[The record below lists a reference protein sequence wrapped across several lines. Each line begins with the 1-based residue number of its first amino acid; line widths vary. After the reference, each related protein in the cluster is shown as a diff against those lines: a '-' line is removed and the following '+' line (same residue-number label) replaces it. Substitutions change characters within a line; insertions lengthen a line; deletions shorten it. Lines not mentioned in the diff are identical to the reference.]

1 VINYTTFQDVIDHGF
16 DYLGGTPSE
25 QVRRDCVGWRCSTVS
40 TPRRCP
46 TRIHTTPAR
55 LCVAFTVR
63 RGQNQASSFRVL
75 QKAGPSL
82 KLNASWTGFCS
93 M

>member
-16 DYLGGTPSE
+16 DYLGGTSSE
-25 QVRRDCVGWRCSTVS
+25 QVRRDCVGSRYS
-40 TPRRCP
+40 

-63 RGQNQASSFRVL
+63 RGQNHASSFRVL